1 MAGDVNDGDRLQAM
15 EARLDA
21 LSAMLKSTLTTLV
34 MRGTLTKADVPNL
47 VREGEMAMGEKARH
61 PADRAELRSIK
72 DDMPSFLRAALGP
85 EPDPDE
91 DDH

>member
-1 MAGDVNDGDRLQAM
+1 MAGDVRDGDMGAM

-21 LSAMLKSTLTTLV
+21 LSVMLKSTLTTLV
-34 MRGTLTKADVPNL
+34 MRGILTKADIPTL
-47 VREGEMAMGEKARH
+47 VRESEISLGDRAQH
-61 PADRAELRSIK
+61 PAARAELRSMM
-72 DDMPSFLRAALGP
+72 DDLPSFLRVALGP

>member
-1 MAGDVNDGDRLQAM
+1 MPGSDGDRSDTV

-21 LSAMLKSTLTTLV
+21 LSVMLKSTLTTLV
-34 MRGTLTKADVPNL
+34 MRGILTKADIPTL
-47 VREGEMAMGEKARH
+47 VRESEISLGDKAQH
-61 PADRAELRSIK
+61 PAVRAELRSIT
-72 DDMPSFLRAALGP
+72 DDLPSFLRVALGP

>member
-1 MAGDVNDGDRLQAM
+1 MTGNVNDGDRHAAI

-21 LSAMLKSTLTTLV
+21 LSVMLKSTLTTFV
-34 MRGTLTKADVPNL
+34 MRGILTKADIPTL
-47 VREGEMAMGEKARH
+47 VRESEISLGDKAQH
-61 PADRAELRSIK
+61 PAAQAELRSMT
-72 DDMPSFLRAALGP
+72 DDLPSFLRVAHGP